1 MQIFVFYFNNVTSFG
16 WQDQRHVARSD
27 ARSLLIIQD
36 LWKELMLRETTYVS
50 LKEELTMAAKTV
62 LALLR
67 EKACV
72 PFLQQGHLDI
82 VFLHWMHAQ
91 RWVPNLP
98 AGHILGLG
106 RLCVSGEKLVP
117 KNAHLVEMEQPLGI
131 AVTMENG

>member
-16 WQDQRHVARSD
+16 WQDQRHVARND

-50 LKEELTMAAKTV
+50 LKEKLTMDAKTV
-62 LALLR
+62 LAMIR

-91 RWVPNLP
+91 QWVPNHQ
-98 AGHILGLG
+98 AGHILGRG
-106 RLCVSGEKLVP
+106 KLFANVAKLAL
-117 KNAHLVEMEQPLGI
+117 KNVLQVEMGQPRGH
-131 AVTMENG
+131 VE